1 VRRVRRNVPG
11 LPQAILNRIS
21 AAIVLSA
28 AVHVLLVYGF
38 SLTEGTSTTKPSGI
52 IQARLQPIPLSAPL
66 RSIAQDT
73 HPDLPTPQ
81 DAIPNVVAS
90 EPVSAAQPVAIP
102 DVPVP
107 EPQPSKDRDES
118 SVIPDLVHY
127 AASQLDV
134 YPRALQT
141 IAPAYPTGA
150 LETQTAGFVT
160 LLVLIDEVGRVM
172 GTTVVDATP
181 DGVFEQAAQQA
192 LAEAIFYPAQREGHS
207 VRSRILVK
215 VEFDPSAAAAM
226 H

>member
-1 VRRVRRNVPG
+1 M
-11 LPQAILNRIS
+11 
-21 AAIVLSA
+21 
-28 AVHVLLVYGF
+28 
-38 SLTEGTSTTKPSGI
+38 
-52 IQARLQPIPLSAPL
+52 
-66 RSIAQDT
+66 
-73 HPDLPTPQ
+73 
-81 DAIPNVVAS
+81 VAS

>member
-1 VRRVRRNVPG
+1 MRRVRRNVPG

-38 SLTEGTSTTKPSGI
+38 SLTEGTSTIQPSGV

-66 RSIAQDT
+66 SIAHDT

-81 DAIPNVVAS
+81 DAIQNVVAS
-90 EPVSAAQPVAIP
+90 EPVSAAQPVATP
-102 DVPVP
+102 DASVP
-107 EPQPSKDRDES
+107 EPPPSMDGNETS
-118 SVIPDLVHY
+118 IIPDPVHY
-127 AASQLDV
+127 AAKELDV

-141 IAPAYPTGA
+141 IAPTYPAGA
-150 LETQTAGFVT
+150 METQTAGFVT

-172 GTTVVDATP
+172 GSTVVDATP
-181 DGVFEQAAQQA
+181 DGVFELAAQQA
-192 LAEAIFYPAQREGHS
+192 LAEAVFYPAQREGHS
-207 VRSRILVK
+207 VRSRILIK

-226 H
+226 QH